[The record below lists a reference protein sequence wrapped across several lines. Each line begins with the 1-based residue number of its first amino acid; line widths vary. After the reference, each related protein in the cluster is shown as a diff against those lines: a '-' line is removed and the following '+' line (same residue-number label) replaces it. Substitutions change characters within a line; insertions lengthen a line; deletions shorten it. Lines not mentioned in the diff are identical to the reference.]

1 MYFALEPHAL
11 FGARRFSIF
20 CRERSGMAS
29 GDHPMRLPSRD
40 PHLEAQREYT
50 DRYANLALGREN
62 WRRIAF
68 VSALAC
74 ALAAVAVIV
83 MALQPRAVP
92 YIVQVDKIGQ
102 VMSVTPAQRDGAPP
116 QAVVK

>member
-1 MYFALEPHAL
+1 M
-11 FGARRFSIF
+11 GSSR
-20 CRERSGMAS
+20 
-29 GDHPMRLPSRD
+29 PMRLATRD
-40 PHLEAQREYT
+40 PHLDAQREYT

-74 ALAAVAVIV
+74 ALAVAAVIV

-102 VMSVTPAQRDGAPP
+102 VMSVTQAQRAGAPP
-116 QAVVK
+116 EAVIKAAIAQWVIAG